1 MRLNNRMEFNNN
13 TLLIIIFIIIFCF
26 LIYQY
31 RYYSNIETIV
41 SNVDNRN
48 YEVQIKDD
56 SLEAANLIANVRQRL
71 ILLVDH
77 MYKTFPSNPK
87 VIRLKNNFNPN
98 VIKEGID
105 NPSYT
110 SYTINKGEE
119 IILCLRTDNKLVD
132 INVLTFVC
140 IHELSHIGNETIGHD
155 TPFWEFF
162 KELLIEA
169 INIGIY
175 IQYDYKTTPI
185 KYCGM
190 MITDSPLDL

>member
-1 MRLNNRMEFNNN
+1 MEFNNN

-56 SLEAANLIANVRQRL
+56 SQEAANLIANVRQRL

-119 IILCLRTDNKLVD
+119 IILCLRTDNKIVD

-155 TPFWEFF
+155 APFWEFF

-175 IQYDYKTTPI
+175 VQYDYKTKPI

>member
-1 MRLNNRMEFNNN
+1 MEFNNIGI
-13 TLLIIIFIIIFCF
+13 TILILIIIFIY

-31 RYYSNIETIV
+31 HYYSNIETIV
-41 SNVDNRN
+41 SKLDNRN
-48 YEVQIKDD
+48 YDVQIKDD
-56 SLEAANLIANVRQRL
+56 SSEAADLIAKVREKL
-71 ILLVDH
+71 ILLVNH
-77 MYKTFPSNPK
+77 MFKTFPSNPK
-87 VIRLKNNFNPN
+87 VMRLKKNFNPD
-98 VIKEGID
+98 VLKEGID

-110 SYTINKGEE
+110 SYTVNKGEE
-119 IILCLRTDNKLVD
+119 IILCLRTDGKLVD

-155 TPFWEFF
+155 DAFWEFF

-175 IQYDYKTTPI
+175 IKYDYKKSPI

-190 MITDSPLDL
+190 MITDSPLD

>member
-1 MRLNNRMEFNNN
+1 MEFNN
-13 TLLIIIFIIIFCF
+13 TGFTILILSILFIY

-31 RYYSNIETIV
+31 HYYSNIETIV
-41 SNVDNRN
+41 SKIDNRN
-48 YEVQIKDD
+48 YDVQIKDD
-56 SLEAANLIANVRQRL
+56 STEAADLIAQVREKL
-71 ILLVDH
+71 ILLVNH

-87 VIRLKNNFNPN
+87 VMRLKKNFNPD
-98 VIKEGID
+98 VLKEGID

-110 SYTINKGEE
+110 SYTVNKGEE
-119 IILCLRTDNKLVD
+119 IILCLRTDGKIVD

-155 TPFWEFF
+155 EPFWEFF

-169 INIGIY
+169 INIGVY
-175 IQYDYKTTPI
+175 IKYDYRKSPV

-190 MITDSPLDL
+190 MITDSPLD

>member
-1 MRLNNRMEFNNN
+1 MEFNNIGI
-13 TLLIIIFIIIFCF
+13 TILILIIIFIY

-31 RYYSNIETIV
+31 HYYSNIETIV
-41 SNVDNRN
+41 SKLDNRN
-48 YEVQIKDD
+48 YDVQIKDD
-56 SLEAANLIANVRQRL
+56 SSEAADLIAKVREKL
-71 ILLVDH
+71 ILLVNH
-77 MYKTFPSNPK
+77 MFKTFPSNPK
-87 VIRLKNNFNPN
+87 VMRLKKNFNPD
-98 VIKEGID
+98 VLKEGID

-110 SYTINKGEE
+110 SYTVNKGEE
-119 IILCLRTDNKLVD
+119 IILCLRTDGKLVD

-155 TPFWEFF
+155 DAFWEFF

-175 IQYDYKTTPI
+175 IKYDYKKVPV

-190 MITDSPLDL
+190 MITDSPLD